1 MSPPYGT
8 VPPGFVTPDIALLIE
23 QLNAAGAPPVGNS
36 PTLVDAFNGP
46 LGCALMTNSTYTNT
60 SFSLAS
66 PMQSLVVD
74 ASNGPITITL
84 PKLQNADYTYEISK
98 IDGSAN
104 DVTIVCAVGDTC
116 VGGGTSVTLTSQN
129 DFAIVFAS
137 AEQVTPNWIPMA
149 SRIGGFPPVSTVAQ
163 VAAAAAAALNMTV
176 IYQNTQ
182 TVQPADTNIGVIAVP
197 AGGSQSNWT
206 LTLPS
211 AAAAVRQLVISRV
224 SPVEGPPSVVTVTS
238 VDGNNLYLSGVP
250 SVGLSQQGDYV
261 RLVSIPASSYW
272 MVLGCRL
279 GGVAG

>member
-1 MSPPYGT
+1 MNR
-8 VPPGFVTPDIALLIE
+8 
-23 QLNAAGAPPVGNS
+23 Q
-36 PTLVDAFNGP
+36 
-46 LGCALMTNSTYTNT
+46 LGCALMTNSVAVTSNT
-60 SFSLAS
+60 LLSGN
-66 PMQSLVVD
+66 MQSVVAD
-74 ASNGPITITL
+74 ATGGPIVITL
-84 PKLQNADYTYEISK
+84 PKLAGVDATFEVSK
-98 IDGSAN
+98 VDDTAN
-104 DVTIVCAVGDTC
+104 TVTVVCFAGDTC
-116 VGGGTSVTLTSQN
+116 VGGGTSVILTNQN
-129 DFAIVFAS
+129 DYAIIYTS
-137 AEQVTPNWIPMA
+137 SEQTAPAWIPMA

-197 AGGSQSNWT
+197 AGGSQSNWI

-224 SPVEGPPSVVTVTS
+224 SQVEGPPSVVTVTS
-238 VDGNNLYLSGVP
+238 VDGNNLYLGGVP
-250 SVGLSQQGDYV
+250 SVGLSKQGDYV